1 VTHAPPEDGWTLARA
16 SAGSGVAAQ
25 ASVASA
31 PPIASTA
38 SGSPSAVEGALFF
51 LLGGA
56 LLALVFASIPARRLA
71 TVSTRLVEHRSDIG
85 LGMAASVAL
94 GAALLV
100 VLGGT

>member
-1 VTHAPPEDGWTLARA
+1 M
-16 SAGSGVAAQ
+16 
-25 ASVASA
+25 ASA
-31 PPIASTA
+31 PPIATTA
-38 SGSPSAVEGALFF
+38 SGSPSAVEAALFV

-56 LLALVFASIPARRLA
+56 LLALIFASIPAQTLA
-71 TVSTRLVEHRSDIG
+71 TVSTRLVERRSDIG